1 MTGAGRK
8 TSNALAGISLV
19 ALALAG
25 PADAGVRQA
34 GSVAEIPAL
43 YSSPVRSARAGEWLA
58 SEPLPPAR
66 GLPGAGRQT
75 RFLYGATDGVDG
87 TGVVTV
93 SGAIFLPAGNPP
105 AGGWPIVAWAHGT
118 VGIADACAPSI
129 AGRSPRDL
137 EYLGA
142 WLNEGYAIVATD
154 YQGLGTPGPH
164 PYLNNRAAAY
174 STLDAVRAAREGV
187 PGLANKVLIVGQSQG
202 AATAIST
209 AALAP
214 AYAPEV
220 NVVGTVA
227 TGVPNVA
234 ASTSRDNQVARDSAS
249 FDPAVAY
256 MMYLAAS
263 ASAIDPTLSP
273 GTAIRDRAMP
283 AYIAASSLCAGPMLD
298 RVRRDGLTQINALT
312 PAFLSTYANAVRAI
326 AYPGLDL
333 KQPLFVGIG
342 ERDIDTPTAGQ
353 LEIVRDACRAGTVV
367 EAHLYAGGDHSTTVN
382 PSFRDSVVFARK
394 ALAGEPVSAECSPTA
409 QPLEDSGT

>member
-1 MTGAGRK
+1 MTGAGRRIP
-8 TSNALAGISLV
+8 NALAGVSLV

-34 GSVAEIPAL
+34 ESAAATPAL
-43 YSSPVRSARAGEWLA
+43 YSSPVRPARAGEWLA

-66 GLPGAGRQT
+66 GLPGASRQI
-75 RFLYGATDGVDG
+75 RFIYGATDGVDG

-93 SGAIFLPAGNPP
+93 SGAIFLPAGDPP
-105 AGGWPIVAWAHGT
+105 AGGRPIVAWAHGT

-129 AGRSPRDL
+129 AGRSPRDI

-164 PYLNNRAAAY
+164 PYLNNQAAAY

-214 AYAPEV
+214 AYAPEL

-234 ASTSRDNQVARDSAS
+234 ASTSRDNQIARDSAS

-273 GTAIRDRAMP
+273 ATAIQERAMP
-283 AYIAASSLCAGPMLD
+283 AYAAASSLCAGPMLD
-298 RVRRDGLTQINALT
+298 MVRRDGLTQLNALT
-312 PAFLSTYANAVRAI
+312 PAFLTIYADAVRAI
-326 AYPGLDL
+326 AYPTLDL
-333 KQPLFVGIG
+333 KQPLFVGAG
-342 ERDIDTPTAGQ
+342 EEDIDTPAAGQ
-353 LEIVRDACRAGTVV
+353 LAVVREACRAGAVV
-367 EAHLYAGGDHSTTVN
+367 EAHLYAGGDHSSTVN

-394 ALAGEPVSAECSPTA
+394 VLADEPVSARCSPMA
-409 QPLEDSGT
+409 QPLKE